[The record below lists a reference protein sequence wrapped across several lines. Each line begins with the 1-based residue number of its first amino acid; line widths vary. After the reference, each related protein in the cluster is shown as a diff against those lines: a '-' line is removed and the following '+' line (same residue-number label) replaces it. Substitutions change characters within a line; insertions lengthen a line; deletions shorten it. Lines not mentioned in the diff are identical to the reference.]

1 MVENLGTMPSPR
13 SAEPVIALKLC
24 RRCSDLLG
32 KIRNHGIRKLAGAAT
47 KASRRTVQEQLR
59 GKAEPRRRRLCIQK
73 CKIFENQTPA
83 SGQILVRLRYTH
95 HRHCRL
101 RPTCSQHSNIRTQ
114 QSTARIVSEPFRSE
128 EHTSELPSLMR
139 NSY

>member
-59 GKAEPRRRRLCIQK
+59 GKAEPRRRRLCIQQ

-83 SGQILVRLRYTH
+83 SGQILVRQIGRAS
-95 HRHCRL
+95 CRE
-101 RPTCSQHSNIRTQ
+101 RVCPY
-114 QSTARIVSEPFRSE
+114 E
-128 EHTSELPSLMR
+128 
-139 NSY
+139 